1 MQIVFNIA
9 ENSTVEVVKGEY
21 ALLQGE
27 CCVTELKFN
36 FPETIRGVAIGNYKR
51 RIEFGECKEL
61 GECAKFI
68 DDINGDTYELGEQC
82 TAFKKIIVQVVLT
95 YDTIKW
101 KTKPV
106 VLEFEESVNAEGNTV
121 IQAQILT
128 LEQIE
133 REWENYIKANTFRVV
148 YSASNVPTAD
158 AASLGETIFY
168 LGPNT
173 NPTPLLIY
181 GHYYRCNYVDGVY
194 EWTDLTQDPSLEGVA
209 NGFREVNKNQ
219 TLQAWVGTT
228 DEYNA
233 LTEEEKK
240 NVLAIVTDDE
250 TAVPLAAQVEH
261 LYLHS
266 AKIVFKGTVEETT
279 VVTVFTITYTDT
291 SDTAKAEEWY
301 KNQVVFGSGATIFTN
316 INHYTDW
323 ESGIAH
329 HYCKI
334 EFIEEDGE
342 YKATM
347 YDALDNNLIMPLSMV
362 EVDVEVAPPFKIR

>member
-1 MQIVFNIA
+1 MQIIFNIA
-9 ENSTVEVVKGEY
+9 ENSTVEVEKGEY

-36 FPETIRGVAIGNYKR
+36 FPATIRGVAIDNYKK

-68 DDINGDTYELGEQC
+68 DDINGDTYELGKQC

-95 YDTIKW
+95 YNTIKW

-106 VLEFEESVNAEGNTV
+106 VLEFEESVNAEGNAV

-128 LEQIE
+128 LEKIE
-133 REWENYIKANTFRVV
+133 REWENYIKSNTFRVV

-158 AASLGETIFY
+158 ASSLGDTIFY

-219 TLQAWVGTT
+219 TLQVWVGSTE
-228 DEYNA
+228 EYNA
-233 LTEEEKK
+233 LTEGEKK
-240 NVLAIVTDDE
+240 NILAILIDDE
-250 TAVPLAAQVEH
+250 TPVSKAEVAEDVEH
-261 LYLHS
+261 LYLHT
-266 AKIVFKGTVEETT
+266 A
-279 VVTVFTITYTDT
+279 TIHCNRMSKEDPNIIFSVCYTDT
-291 SDTAKAEEWY
+291 NSAKKDTLWWANK
-301 KNQVVFGSGATIFTN
+301 VVFVGNKICAPVTVITGETRTVYDWVEFVNTGVCGANLYDMYSGKSVGVRVDDVYAEIGDA
-316 INHYTDW
+316 I
-323 ESGIAH
+323 
-329 HYCKI
+329 KI
-334 EFIEEDGE
+334 
-342 YKATM
+342 K
-347 YDALDNNLIMPLSMV
+347 
-362 EVDVEVAPPFKIR
+362 